1 MAACDVGFK
10 NTNTHTHLFAQK
22 RERKEE
28 KERKSLPVRVM
39 EDGVGGPPE
48 SHRSSGELHTQ
59 KKMKSKRGENE
70 NVEEKIE

>member
-28 KERKSLPVRVM
+28 KERKSLLVRVM
-39 EDGVGGPPE
+39 EDGIGGPLE
-48 SHRSSGELHTQ
+48 SHRSSGELLT
-59 KKMKSKRGENE
+59 KKN
-70 NVEEKIE
+70 EEKKRRK